1 MKQFYFISGLPRSGT
16 TLLSAI
22 FVVLDKVNAA
32 LSIVKEAASLLAT
45 TLIGRDV
52 QYLPS
57 FLIIRP

>member
-1 MKQFYFISGLPRSGT
+1 M
-16 TLLSAI
+16 

-57 FLIIRP
+57 FLTMI